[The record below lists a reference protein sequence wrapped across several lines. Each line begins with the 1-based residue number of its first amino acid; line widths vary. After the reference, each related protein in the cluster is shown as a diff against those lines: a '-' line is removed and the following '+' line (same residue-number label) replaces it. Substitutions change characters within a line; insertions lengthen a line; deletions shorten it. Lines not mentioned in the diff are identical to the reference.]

1 MSSSF
6 KEKIKLKKK
15 NSDLRVTLDAKHE
28 NKKKHFQS
36 LNNSLNGKTNLLEK
50 KKKDIKNC
58 HLSKETIYPMMN

>member
-50 KKKDIKNC
+50 KKKRY
-58 HLSKETIYPMMN
+58 KEM